1 MLKARVATA
10 LALACGFVAALYLL
24 PQTGWIAFV
33 ALALAAAAW
42 EWGALAGFSR
52 GLRLSYAGLTAVG
65 VFLASRV
72 AGFGDPAA
80 AGGMAILAGICGIA
94 GVFWIF
100 VAPVWLARRW
110 EMGSGVTAGLLGWLV
125 LIPPGLALVALRAW
139 EPGAVLAVMLAVWIA
154 DIAAYFCGRRF
165 GRRKLAPRISP
176 GKTWEGALGAA
187 LAVTAYALLLAWKQA
202 AGAPG
207 PAALVV
213 LVLGGV
219 AFTAVSIIGD
229 LFESMLKRQSG
240 MKDSG
245 NWLPGHG
252 GVLDRIDSL
261 TSTLPLVGLVFAIWR
276 S

>member
-42 EWGALAGFSR
+42 EWGALAGYSR

-65 VFLASRV
+65 LFFASRV

-80 AGGMAILAGICGIA
+80 TGGMAMLAWICGFA

-110 EMGSGVTAGLLGWLV
+110 GMGSGVTAGLLGWLV

-139 EPGAVLAVMLAVWIA
+139 EPGAVLAGMLAVWIA

-202 AGAPG
+202 AGVPG
-207 PAALVV
+207 PAVFVV

-245 NWLPGHG
+245 TWLPGHG